1 MLRLYLYARVR
12 FPCAQLH
19 TRPRVQRAPGLP
31 CALRFSRGDNRRCKT
46 RAKDVARRR
55 NYIRVIASAATQ
67 SISSLAVLWIASG
80 ACHRARIRANS
91 WLAMTLRGRSV
102 LGVPS
107 ARGRR
112 LSAPHTV
119 CIIHSSVALRLSSK
133 STINPSSRY
142 AHLELKSRRRIR
154 QNYFCW

>member
-55 NYIRVIASAATQ
+55 NYIRVIASQ
-67 SISSLAVLWIASG
+67 RRNPPLRLLCYGLLCG
-80 ACHRARIRANS
+80 ACHRARIRATR